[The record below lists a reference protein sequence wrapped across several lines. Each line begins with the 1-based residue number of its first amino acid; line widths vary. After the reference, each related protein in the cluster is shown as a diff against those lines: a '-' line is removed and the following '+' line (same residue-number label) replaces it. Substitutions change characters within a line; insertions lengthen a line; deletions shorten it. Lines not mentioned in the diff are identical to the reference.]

1 MILFHKL
8 PELLFEIGIHY
19 YVMAFLVVVH
29 ISFRILNQIV
39 VDNREYVATIC
50 IYCAAFFDLP
60 LSNF

>member
-19 YVMAFLVVVH
+19 YVMAFLVVH

-50 IYCAAFFDLP
+50 IYSAFFDLP